1 MPETKNTAEIVYPS
15 PAVAPCPYATLA
27 TLRAD
32 APIHKVEGSGDYL
45 VSRREDILHVLR
57 HPEQFSNVSYV
68 LEDGMTRAATL
79 DDLAARTETSVSTF
93 QSSDEPAHKWKR
105 KLASAHFRPGQV
117 RTYEPIIR
125 ATVDELIDGF
135 IGDGEV
141 EFISRFARPLGA
153 RATMLIMGLPVEDAD
168 YAEAWSLYE
177 GQATR
182 YHDDARRELIAEQ
195 VRQMHSYIGKAID
208 ERYREPRGD
217 VLSTFVAAHVDA
229 HGPEL
234 GLEHARYD
242 AFSVMLGGVSTSSHM
257 LGNAMLLLL
266 QNPDQLAL
274 VRDDHSLIGPA
285 LEEALRVESPVQ
297 WNVRLVREDTEIG
310 GERIPAGSLLL
321 LLFGSANRDDSY
333 FPEPDRFDVTRENS
347 KNHFAF
353 GHGLHFCLGAP
364 LARLETQLAF
374 EGLLT
379 RLADLRFASEESFER
394 VDSLAFRGLERLDIA
409 FEPAGGR

>member
-1 MPETKNTAEIVYPS
+1 MPETKDTADIVYPS
-15 PAVAPCPYATLA
+15 PEVAPCPYGTLGD
-27 TLRAD
+27 LRRE
-32 APIHKVEGSGDYL
+32 APIHLVPGSGDYL

-57 HPEQFSNVSYV
+57 NPETFSNVTYV

-79 DDLAARTETSVSTF
+79 QDLAARTPTSVATF

-125 ATVDELIDGF
+125 GQVDELIDGF
-135 IGDGEV
+135 LADGEV

-153 RATMLIMGLPVEDAD
+153 RATMLIMGLPPEDAD

-182 YHDDARRELIAEQ
+182 YHDDARRQLIAEQ
-195 VRQMHSYIGKAID
+195 VRQMHEYIGAAID
-208 ERYREPRGD
+208 ERYREPKED

-229 HGPEL
+229 NGPEL
-234 GLEHARYD
+234 GLQHARYD

-257 LGNAMLLLL
+257 LGNALLLLL

-274 VRDDHSLIGPA
+274 VQADHSLIPKA

-297 WNVRLVREDTEIG
+297 WNVRLVREETEIG
-310 GERIPAGSLLL
+310 GETVPAGALLL
-321 LLFGSANRDDSY
+321 LLFGSANRDESY
-333 FPEPDRFDVTRENS
+333 FPEPDEFDVRRENS

-353 GHGLHFCLGAP
+353 GNGLHFCLGAP
-364 LARLETQLAF
+364 LARLESQIAF
-374 EGLLT
+374 EQLLT
-379 RLADLRFASEESFER
+379 RLPSIRFAGDDAFER
-394 VDSLAFRGLERLDIA
+394 VDSLAFRGLERLDIG
-409 FEPAGGR
+409 FDPAGTR